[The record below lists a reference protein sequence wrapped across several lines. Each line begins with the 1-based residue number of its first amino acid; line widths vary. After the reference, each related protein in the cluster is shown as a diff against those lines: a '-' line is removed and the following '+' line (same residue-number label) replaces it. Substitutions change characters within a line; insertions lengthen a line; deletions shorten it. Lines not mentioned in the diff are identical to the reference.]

1 MLRLDTEWVDQAC
14 DGNRDAFGRLFEV
27 YQQPVYNL
35 AFRFLGSPL
44 EAEDAVQETFLRA
57 YAHLDTYCAD
67 HSFRTWL
74 LSITAHVCIDQLRH
88 EGVLGIGRL
97 GGDVTTE
104 TGLDPETTALR
115 HESKLEIERLL
126 ACLPLECRQLLVL
139 RYWYDLSYRE
149 MSQLAGLSESAIKS
163 RLYRARRQLARL
175 AYPRQSLRDLTLEA
189 DIYKDI
195 SLS

>member
-1 MLRLDTEWVDQAC
+1 MLPIDTKWVDQAC
-14 DGNRDAFGRLFEV
+14 DGNRDAFGHLFEV
-27 YQQPVYNL
+27 YQKPVYNL

-57 YAHLDTYCAD
+57 YAHLDSYSAQ

-88 EGVLGIGRL
+88 ESVLGIGRL
-97 GGDVTTE
+97 GSDETTAS
-104 TGLDPETTALR
+104 GFDPEITALR
-115 HESKLEIERLL
+115 HERDLEVDQLL
-126 ACLPLECRQLLVL
+126 DTLPRECQELLVL

-149 MSQLAGLSESAIKS
+149 ISQIAGLSESAIKS

-175 AYPRQSLRDLTLEA
+175 AHPIKSLPGKPIEA
-189 DIYKDI
+189 NYFVDIGI
-195 SLS
+195 S